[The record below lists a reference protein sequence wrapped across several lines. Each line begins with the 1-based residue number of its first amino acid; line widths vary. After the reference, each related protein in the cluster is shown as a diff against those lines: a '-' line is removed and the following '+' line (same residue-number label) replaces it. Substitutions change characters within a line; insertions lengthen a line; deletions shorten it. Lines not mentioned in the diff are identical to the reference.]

1 MKKTVVGPASIFLFC
16 SAKRT
21 LNIPFRS
28 QGSSTGIVSESGRVR
43 VGVTGIGVVTPLG
56 IGVSNVWSKLL
67 QGKSGIG
74 LLSGEKYEGIPSK
87 VAGLVPRGEGDGQ
100 FHAPSHLTKA
110 ELKIA
115 EDVTQFALVAS
126 EEALC
131 QAKWK
136 PTSDQ
141 DKLDT
146 GMAVGVSLPGL
157 QEIVDTG
164 RTLETKGYRKVS
176 PFFVPRILP
185 NLTAGHIGIR
195 YGFQGP
201 NHCVSTACTTG
212 CHAVGDAMR
221 FIRNGD
227 AKVMVAGGAEACIC
241 PVAVAGFS
249 RARALSTKYND
260 RLQESSR
267 PFDARRDGFVM
278 AEGAAVLIL
287 EEWNHAESRG
297 ANILAEILGYG
308 LSGDASHITAPRG
321 DGFGA
326 QRCMKAALRDARVRV
341 EDVGY
346 VNAHATSTP
355 LGDEIENRA
364 IKSVFGSHANNLAV
378 SSTKGATGHL
388 LGAAGALEAIFTVLA
403 CQHGQLP
410 PTINLEETDDEFDL
424 NYVPNKSQVWLG
436 DGRRIG
442 LTNSFGFGGTNAS
455 LCIGSVR

>member
-1 MKKTVVGPASIFLFC
+1 MSMT
-16 SAKRT
+16 
-21 LNIPFRS
+21 NPFDIIHLD
-28 QGSSTGIVSESGRVR
+28 T
-43 VGVTGIGVVTPLG
+43 
-56 IGVSNVWSKLL
+56 
-67 QGKSGIG
+67 
-74 LLSGEKYEGIPSK
+74 
-87 VAGLVPRGEGDGQ
+87 GLVPRGEGDGQ

-185 NLTAGHIGIR
+185 NLTAGHIGISCS
-195 YGFQGP
+195 FHAP
-201 NHCVSTACTTG
+201 PPG

-241 PVAVAGFS
+241 PVAWQAFQGIKKCK
-249 RARALSTKYND
+249 ARALSTKYND
-260 RLQESSR
+260 RPQESSR

-341 EDVGY
+341 RMLDM
-346 VNAHATSTP
+346 
-355 LGDEIENRA
+355 LM
-364 IKSVFGSHANNLAV
+364 LMQLQ
-378 SSTKGATGHL
+378 HL
-388 LGAAGALEAIFTVLA
+388 
-403 CQHGQLP
+403 
-410 PTINLEETDDEFDL
+410 
-424 NYVPNKSQVWLG
+424 
-436 DGRRIG
+436 
-442 LTNSFGFGGTNAS
+442 
-455 LCIGSVR
+455 